1 MKIIIIYESTH
12 GNTQK
17 VAQAMGDAIGA
28 RVALVSDINPA
39 ELKSF
44 DLIIIGSPTHGGFP
58 SEGIH
63 NLLKIPL
70 IFQDARVAV
79 FDTRTKTTIFGYAA
93 PKMAKNIQKNTAHL
107 LAPPEGFFVL
117 GTKGPLMEGEI
128 ERAVAW
134 AKNLIGQYQEEML

>member
-1 MKIIIIYESTH
+1 MKTLIIYESTH

-44 DLIIIGSPTHGGFP
+44 DLILIGSPTHGGFP

-93 PKMAKNIQKNTAHL
+93 PKMAKNIQKNAAHL

-117 GTKGPLMEGEI
+117 GTKGPLLEGEL
-128 ERAVAW
+128 ERAVIW
-134 AKNLIGQYQEEML
+134 AEGIVRQYQV